1 MDEKI
6 RDFGRTLE
14 SRSAHEES
22 LKAKI
27 TGLQSSLDAKQKVIQ
42 DEKAAAIKET
52 DTWSKRV
59 QKGHDKVA
67 QWTRDIQKMTSDC
80 DDFKSH
86 NGRLLTEISQIK
98 QDTEAKNSEFVTMK
112 EEHATMR
119 KELDE
124 SIAKARSLRS
134 NEQMVKDQ
142 IKKAVREAEDAKEE
156 EIARLIAQVAKL
168 EQGKKADEE
177 NIREL
182 SRLRYQVLQ

>member
-1 MDEKI
+1 LDEKI

-67 QWTRDIQKMTSDC
+67 QLTRDIQKITSDC
-80 DDFKSH
+80 DDFRSQ
-86 NGRLLTEISQIK
+86 NDRLLTEISQIK
-98 QDTEAKNSEFVTMK
+98 QDTEAKNSEFATMK
-112 EEHATMR
+112 
-119 KELDE
+119 KERDE

-156 EIARLIAQVAKL
+156 EITRLLAQVARL

-182 SRLRYQVLQ
+182 SRLRHRALQ